1 MMRQPKIF
9 IGVTEVAGYFQNL
22 FLGFKE
28 LGYDAGYLNVNTFK
42 FKYHDYERVNHPLLN
57 YLINLAKKVDS
68 MKNAPFVIIYR
79 VYYLFIK
86 FLTFIWCLYKYDV
99 FIFGTCSSFFRF
111 FDYSVIKFFRKK
123 IIHVSLGSDS
133 RPSYLSG
140 IYKDDIDKQD
150 LLKYFAEKNKTIIG
164 NIKTIENYADIIINY
179 PQHAH
184 FQTRD
189 FINGNYIGFPTRTFS
204 VFNPDS
210 KNQSVR
216 ILHAPTRPKAKGSL
230 ILREIINGLKQ
241 KYPKIEF
248 IEITNKTNEE
258 VLEEIFRADII
269 VDQIYSDLPLA
280 GFGTEAG
287 CFSKPVL
294 VGGYYADI
302 IKATPKL
309 DLPPSVYC
317 LPEQVAFELEKL
329 IADPDY
335 RVNKGKELFQ
345 FINDKWNGKTVALK
359 YIGLITNHYPREWIS
374 RPLELNYVY
383 GWGVSSEEVK
393 VNVSEMIKRNG
404 MDGLML
410 NSTQLRAQ
418 FLTLI
423 SES

>member
-1 MMRQPKIF
+1 MIKPKIL

-42 FKYHDYERVNHPLLN
+42 FKYNDYGRENHRFLN
-57 YLINLAKKVDS
+57 YLMKLAKKVDS
-68 MKNAPFVIIYR
+68 MKNSPFLLVYR

-86 FLTFIWCLYKYDV
+86 FLAFIWCLYKYDV

-140 IYKDDIDKQD
+140 VYKDEIEKQD
-150 LLKYFAEKNKTIIG
+150 LLKYFAEKNKTIISD
-164 NIKTIENYADIIINY
+164 IKKIENYADIIINY

-184 FQTRD
+184 FQTKD
-189 FINGNYIGFPTRTFS
+189 FINGNYIGFPTRILS
-204 VFNPDS
+204 VINPDS
-210 KNQSVR
+210 NNQRVR

-230 ILREIINGLKQ
+230 ILKEIINGLKR
-241 KYPKIEF
+241 KYPEIEL
-248 IEITNKTNEE
+248 IEITDRTNEE
-258 VLEEIFRADII
+258 VLEEISRADII
-269 VDQIYSDLPLA
+269 VDEIYSDLPL
-280 GFGTEAG
+280 GGLGTEAG

-302 IKATPKL
+302 IKGMPKL

-317 LPEQVAFELEKL
+317 LPDQVAFELEKL
-329 IADPDY
+329 IANPTY
-335 RVNKGKELFQ
+335 RVKKGKELFQ

-359 YIGLITNHYPREWIS
+359 YIGIIENQYPREWVS
-374 RPLELNYVY
+374 SPSELSYLY
-383 GWGVSSEEVK
+383 GWGVSTDEVK
-393 VNVSEMIKRNG
+393 VNVADVIKRNG
-404 MDGLML
+404 IDGLML
-410 NSTQLRAQ
+410 NSTHLKAQ